1 MVQEQEGE
9 NFQIEVVLFRCAEN
23 GSCKQVN
30 GACDKEV
37 VEVGEEGV
45 FEFAVLV
52 ERLGHFGPVT
62 RKVFKEVSVS
72 LEFSTL
78 ETESLEIA
86 DGEECRNREQ
96 RKSYKECGCLGALA
110 VEKLGER
117 EYDKG

>member
-1 MVQEQEGE
+1 M
-9 NFQIEVVLFRCAEN
+9 
-23 GSCKQVN
+23 
-30 GACDKEV
+30 
-37 VEVGEEGV
+37 
-45 FEFAVLV
+45 
-52 ERLGHFGPVT
+52 
-62 RKVFKEVSVS
+62 S
-72 LEFSTL
+72 LEFATL